1 MVIALR
7 TKVDV
12 ISMSIFSQM
21 IIIILSVHH
30 LDNIFFMQLCE
41 MLSNLT
47 A

>member
-21 IIIILSVHH
+21 IIIILSVPH